1 MSRLGRSLRAPM
13 PLPWLLPL
21 PLPLTWL
28 LPLPLPRTLP
38 LPEVVITSLPPPL
51 PAEVRT
57 AVALDACVTTTAFV
71 AREAQSLV
79 QHARFDSYAHG
90 RTHRAL
96 AGVCSADSAHGTIRR
111 QTR

>member
-1 MSRLGRSLRAPM
+1 M

-21 PLPLTWL
+21 PLPLTWLQPLPLTWL

-38 LPEVVITSLPPPL
+38 LPEVVITSLSPPL

-71 AREAQSLV
+71 AREAGRTPEPV